1 MQKPSAFVR
10 ACAALLLSALLCACV
25 KTPEAPDPTPQGVVK
40 GFYDWR
46 IHSQMTGAP
55 DAQQLAEMQP
65 YISAELHEL
74 LAKVRPEATDAK
86 PAKKKKQRGKR
97 AFAEGD
103 LFSSIFD
110 GPTTFKIDDVATQGA
125 DQFVPVTFTSA
136 KQLPSINWVDRV
148 KVINENGHYV
158 VADIEYASHWE
169 FGVRATLID
178 ALQGKTPPR
187 KIKSQ
192 RG

>member
-1 MQKPSAFVR
+1 MPYRSVFVR
-10 ACAALLLSALLCACV
+10 ACTALLSSTLACACA
-25 KTPEAPDPTPQGVVK
+25 KTPDAPDPTPQGVVK

-55 DAQQLAEMQP
+55 DARQLAAMQP
-65 YISAELHEL
+65 YISTELHDL
-74 LAKVRPEATDAK
+74 LAKARPGDTDRKSAQR
-86 PAKKKKQRGKR
+86 KKQRGKR

-125 DQFVPVTFTSA
+125 DRFVPVTFTSA

-148 KVINENGHYV
+148 KVIDENGHYV

-169 FGVRATLID
+169 FGARATLID
-178 ALQGKTPPR
+178 ALKGKTPPR